1 MNSAFAA
8 GFFGQYSAR
17 SAERREAKR
26 EEEKELRDAARR
38 REERLENLMFQRHSS
53 MLPYIMERQEK
64 IKELERVQKAARAK
78 GLRLFGEKVTN
89 TLENMGELQDV
100 VAQYDATEN
109 SAEWASTIVART
121 EGFLDKMLSSEDEA
135 QKETA
140 LKLMKKGSFFTNA
153 SAGEQTDFLSEF
165 LATGTL
171 STTDL
176 ADMDLGDVGGTTYA
190 GQVPAF
196 GAAEA
201 LTSAQLAGEAR
212 ELAISL
218 IPGSSV
224 QEIDGKMQVVAP
236 KGIDTRFIQASAN
249 KLATEVEELTTREGL
264 TAAQARRSVFD
275 RYSSL
280 DGFESFK
287 SEILNEFGVD
297 YGPADETG
305 SVQTTV
311 PTSMELQEA
320 MQEFVAPQPTNE
332 PIVVPEANTWDPSA
346 FDDEEDQNGR

>member
-64 IKELERVQKAARAK
+64 IKELERVQRAARAK

-190 GQVPAF
+190 GQVPSF
-196 GAAEA
+196 GKAEA
-201 LTSAQLAGEAR
+201 LTSAQLSSEAMD
-212 ELAISL
+212 LAVSL

-224 QEIDGKMQVVAP
+224 QEVDGKKKVIAP

-249 KLATEVEELTTREGL
+249 RLATEIENLTTKEGL
-264 TAAQARRSVFD
+264 TAAEARKSVFD
-275 RYSSL
+275 RYNSI
-280 DGFESFK
+280 DGFETFK
-287 SEILNEFGVD
+287 TEIYSDLGID
-297 YGPADETG
+297 YNPANVADA
-305 SVQTTV
+305 VQPTTAT
-311 PTSMELQEA
+311 PMELQEA
-320 MQEFVAPQPTNE
+320 MQEVIQPQPTNE

>member
-64 IKELERVQKAARAK
+64 IKELERVQRAARAK

-190 GQVPAF
+190 GQVPSF
-196 GAAEA
+196 GKSSVY
-201 LTSAQLAGEAR
+201 TPVQLDRTAKELVASLVPGVEFQVIDGEYKLINPGNISVKAV
-212 ELAISL
+212 ELAVSEIASQIEDKQYTL
-218 IPGSSV
+218 GATDARRDVLKKYQDDNGLNLLLGEVGIERKVQVPDVPGADVPVDPNSMEV
-224 QEIDGKMQVVAP
+224 QESMTD
-236 KGIDTRFIQASAN
+236 
-249 KLATEVEELTTREGL
+249 L
-264 TAAQARRSVFD
+264 
-275 RYSSL
+275 
-280 DGFESFK
+280 
-287 SEILNEFGVD
+287 
-297 YGPADETG
+297 
-305 SVQTTV
+305 VQPSTV
-311 PTSMELQEA
+311 PT
-320 MQEFVAPQPTNE
+320 P
-332 PIVVPEANTWDPSA
+332 VVDSNSWDPSA

>member
-26 EEEKELRDAARR
+26 EDEKELRDAARR

-64 IKELERVQKAARAK
+64 IKELERVQTAARAK

-89 TLENMGELQDV
+89 TLENMGELQGV

-109 SAEWASTIVART
+109 SAEWANTIVART

-190 GQVPAF
+190 GQVPSF
-196 GAAEA
+196 GKSSVYTPVQLENTAKEIVASLVPGVEVQVVDGAVKMKNGSNLESSVLEKAAAE
-201 LTSAQLAGEAR
+201 
-212 ELAISL
+212 
-218 IPGSSV
+218 
-224 QEIDGKMQVVAP
+224 VANQ
-236 KGIDTRFIQASAN
+236 INN
-249 KLATEVEELTTREGL
+249 KQYDLGG
-264 TAAQARRSVFD
+264 TAARREVLKT
-275 RYSSL
+275 YGGE
-280 DGFESFK
+280 DGFK
-287 SEILNEFGVD
+287 TLLDTIGVGTKVPEVPGD
-297 YGPADETG
+297 TG
-305 SVQTTV
+305 VPV
-311 PTSMELQEA
+311 DPTSIEIQGA
-320 MQEFVAPQPTNE
+320 MPDLVQPVMT
-332 PIVVPEANTWDPSA
+332 PPPVVETNTWDPSA